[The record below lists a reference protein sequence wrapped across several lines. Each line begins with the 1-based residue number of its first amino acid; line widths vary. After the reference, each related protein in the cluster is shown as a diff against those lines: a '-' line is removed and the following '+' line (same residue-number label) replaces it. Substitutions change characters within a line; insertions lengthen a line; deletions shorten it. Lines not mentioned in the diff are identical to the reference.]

1 MLTADY
7 DLLGVKSGDRIL
19 DMGCG
24 FGRHAY
30 EALRRGHSVVACDL
44 GFEELKQVRA
54 VAGVMYEQGE
64 IEPPIVIETTNGDA
78 TRLPFADDS
87 FDRIICSEVMEHI
100 DNDLAA
106 LNELER
112 VLNPGGTLAITIP
125 SRFPEK
131 ICWSLSDNY
140 YAPKAPGGHVR
151 IYKRKELTK
160 MISDSGLNP
169 QGHHRVHAL
178 HSPYWWLR
186 CIIGPNKPIQENFF
200 VKTYHQVLAWDI
212 EKSPWITRALEK
224 LLSPL
229 LGKSLV
235 VYASKPLV
243 EAKNVPS

>member
-7 DLLGVKSGDRIL
+7 DLLGVESGDRIL

-30 EALRRGHSVVACDL
+30 EALRRGASVVACDL

-64 IEPPIVIETTNGDA
+64 IKPPIAIETTNGDA
-78 TRLPFADDS
+78 TRLPFADHS

-100 DNDLAA
+100 DNDSDA

-131 ICWSLSDNY
+131 ICWSLSDDY
-140 YAPKAPGGHVR
+140 YAPKAVGGHVR

-160 MISDSGLNP
+160 MILDSGLDP

-186 CIIGPNKPIQENFF
+186 CIIGPNKPIHDNFF
-200 VKTYHQVLAWDI
+200 VRTYHQVLAWDI
-212 EKSPWITRALEK
+212 EKSPWITRLLEK
-224 LLSPL
+224 ILSPF

-235 VYASKPLV
+235 VYASKPMT
-243 EAKNVPS
+243 EAKHVSS

>member
-30 EALRRGHSVVACDL
+30 EALRRGASVVACDL

-131 ICWSLSDNY
+131 
-140 YAPKAPGGHVR
+140 YAGLYQIITTLQKHPEVM
-151 IYKRKELTK
+151 YVSTKEK
-160 MISDSGLNP
+160 N
-169 QGHHRVHAL
+169 
-178 HSPYWWLR
+178 
-186 CIIGPNKPIQENFF
+186 
-200 VKTYHQVLAWDI
+200 
-212 EKSPWITRALEK
+212 
-224 LLSPL
+224 LL
-229 LGKSLV
+229 K
-235 VYASKPLV
+235 
-243 EAKNVPS
+243 